1 MHGRQIKFLKGYYF
15 FNNKIV
21 YFRSM
26 QKIALILCCFLV
38 LSSCKSKKTAK
49 SSTRKSH
56 QTVSTYEGRSSTSEY
71 SSKANAIVDYAET
84 FQGVKYKYGG
94 TTKKGMDCSGLVT
107 TAFKKEAISLPRTTS
122 QLAVTGDWIDVKEV
136 QKGDLLFFATK
147 KNSRNVNHVGIVTEA
162 RPGYVAFIHSSTSK
176 GVMTSLLSEKYWYF
190 AFVQARR
197 IL

>member
-1 MHGRQIKFLKGYYF
+1 MKGYYF

-26 QKIALILCCFLV
+26 RKLALIFCFLIF
-38 LSSCKSKKTAK
+38 LTSCKSKKTATSSARKTNK
-49 SSTRKSH
+49 SS
-56 QTVSTYEGRSSTSEY
+56 VIY
-71 SSKANAIVDYAET
+71 SNPKADAIIDYAKT
-84 FQGVKYKYGG
+84 FNGVKYKYGG

-107 TAFKKEAISLPRTTS
+107 TAFKREAVALPRTTS
-122 QLAVTGDWIDVKEV
+122 QLATTGDWIDLKEV

-147 KNSRNVNHVGIVTEA
+147 KNSRKVNHVALVTDA
-162 RPGYVAFIHSSTSK
+162 RPGYVEFIHSTTSK
-176 GVMTSLLSEKYWYF
+176 GVITSVLSEKYWYF